1 MKNIIPS
8 NLWNIISSKLE
19 KFIPKKFHKQAVLGL
34 ALILVLILILVCC
47 SGKDAPAAQ
56 PLLGTVAV
64 DNLNVHK
71 EHDPDSSIISQL
83 PVDLEIQILEQ
94 KNANGIDWG
103 RIDKMKLS
111 GGTKIKAGW
120 INLKYVIFD

>member
-19 KFIPKKFHKQAVLGL
+19 KFIPKKFHKWILPGL
-34 ALILVLILILVCC
+34 ALILILSLILACC
-47 SGKDAPAAQ
+47 SGKDAPAAESVTC
-56 PLLGTVAV
+56 TVAV
-64 DNLNVHK
+64 NNLNVHK
-71 EHDPDSSIISQL
+71 EYDPDSSVISQL
-83 PVDLEIQILEQ
+83 PIDLEIQILEQ
-94 KNANGIDWG
+94 KNANGVDWG

-111 GGTKIKAGW
+111 DGTKIKAGW